1 MNCIAI
7 DDEPIALGIIKKYCE
22 RMGDMSLE
30 TFTNPHLGLRR
41 IIEEKPDI
49 VFLDIEMNGM
59 SGMELA
65 RRYPTASVSS
75 SPPPTPTMRWRA
87 MRSMPSTSC
96 TSRSSTSDLSKP
108 STRRGSG
115 SRCVR

>member
-65 RRYPTASVSS
+65 RHARQ
-75 SPPPTPTMRWRA
+75 R
-87 MRSMPSTSC
+87 
-96 TSRSSTSDLSKP
+96 LSHLHHRL
-108 STRRGSG
+108 RRLCAGEL
-115 SRCVR
+115 